1 MVSML
6 LLIVSILAQ
15 STPAT
20 NSGTDQALA
29 AKIERWFHDYMV
41 NEDGSREVAKAK
53 DLYERTGLPTLSR
66 VGDRAAYEIVVLLA
80 NDMLPRE
87 FRSQVLVNVKKGA
100 ARHELPADAATF
112 YEVRLHL
119 DQLKQ
124 QAEGHPPS
132 NPGLRDEIE
141 RMYKTD
147 QAVRQREV
155 FDPKKATETDQGNA
169 GPLRVILE
177 KYGVPTYSMVGPQAA
192 GHFVIMIQHQP
203 AAFRQE
209 ALPAVKANVAK
220 GEADPE
226 SYALV
231 YDRSQW
237 DLGKRQLYGEQLEC
251 NAGET
256 LHEAPIEDEA
266 QVDRRR
272 AELGLIRM
280 DLFVSTLKETMPQF
294 CAPSAMPK

>member
-1 MVSML
+1 MVLIL
-6 LLIVSILAQ
+6 LLTVNVLAQ

-20 NSGTDQALA
+20 NSGTDHALA
-29 AKIERWFHDYMV
+29 AKIERWFHDSVV
-41 NEDGSREVAKAK
+41 NEDDSREVAKAK
-53 DLYERTGLPTLSR
+53 DLYERTGLPTLSQ
-66 VGDRAAYEIVVLLA
+66 VGDRAAYESVVLLA
-80 NDMLPRE
+80 SDKLPME
-87 FRSQVLVNVKKGA
+87 FRRRVLVTVKEGT
-100 ARHELPADAATF
+100 ARQELPADAATF

-119 DQLKQ
+119 EQLKQ
-124 QAEGHPPS
+124 QAEAHPPS

-141 RMYKTD
+141 RMYKAD
-147 QAVRQREV
+147 QGVRQRKG
-155 FDPKKATETDQGNA
+155 FDPKKLTERDQGNA

-192 GHFVIMIQHQP
+192 GDFVTMIQHQP

-209 ALPAVKANVAK
+209 ALPQLKANVAK

-231 YDRSQW
+231 YDRLQR
-237 DLGKRQLYGEQLEC
+237 DLGKKQLYGEQLEC

-256 LHEAPIEDEA
+256 LHEAPIKDA
-266 QVDRRR
+266 PQVNRRR

-280 DLFVSTLKETMPQF
+280 DLYAHIVKETMPQF